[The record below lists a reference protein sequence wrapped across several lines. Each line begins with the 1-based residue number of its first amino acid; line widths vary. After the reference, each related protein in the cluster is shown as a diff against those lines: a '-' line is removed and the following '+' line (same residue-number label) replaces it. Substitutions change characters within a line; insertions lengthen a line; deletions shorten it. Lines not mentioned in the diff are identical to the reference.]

1 MTRSMSAIVKQ
12 VMTGYGVTG
21 QQIATCIGKSPG
33 FISHVLSGI
42 RTLSNEDI
50 SKLVENIEGF
60 KTVDAE
66 LYQCYADYESRKK
79 LNFIDWHGRDHKAL
93 MLFYAN
99 YRKLGD
105 YEQEQVR
112 YFLSSIN

>member
-1 MTRSMSAIVKQ
+1 MTRSMSDIVRQ

-21 QQIATCIGKSPG
+21 QQMALCISKSPG

-42 RTLSNEDI
+42 RTLSYDDI
-50 SKLVENIEGF
+50 SKLVESIEGF

-79 LNFIDWHGRDHKAL
+79 LNFIDWHGEDNDAL
-93 MLFYAN
+93 MLFYRN
-99 YRKLGD
+99 YRKLGG
-105 YEQEQVR
+105 YEQEQIR
-112 YFLSSIN
+112 YFLSTVY